1 MKLYTVHAAPPPP
14 PSWSEG
20 PEGWP
25 EPKVRPPVLVPEGFS
40 LAATILGPFW
50 FAWNRLWWEAL
61 ALLVLVIAAAILLPE
76 PVLSVTTVVLHL
88 LAGFEA
94 RDRLRA
100 RLARIGLPERGVVV
114 ADSLDTAWFRLGQ
127 QRPDLVRSLP

>member
-1 MKLYTVHAAPPPP
+1 MKLYTVHAETPPPP
-14 PSWSEG
+14 G

-25 EPKVRPPVLVPEGFS
+25 EPKARPPVLVREGFS
-40 LAATILGPFW
+40 FAAAIFGPFW

-61 ALLVLVIAAAILLPE
+61 GFLVLTVAAGLLLPE
-76 PVLSVTTVVLHL
+76 ALAAIAVPALHV

-100 RLARIGLPERGVVV
+100 RLARRGQPMAGVV
-114 ADSLDTAWFRLGQ
+114 AAPDRDIAWFRLMQ
-127 QRPDLVRSLP
+127 QRPDLVRTAP

>member
-14 PSWSEG
+14 PG

-25 EPKVRPPVLVPEGFS
+25 EPKTRAPVLVPEGFS

-50 FAWNRLWWEAL
+50 FAWNRLWWEA
-61 ALLVLVIAAAILLPE
+61 AGLLLLTVAAAFLLPE
-76 PVLSVTTVVLHL
+76 PILSATTVALNV

-100 RLARIGLPERGVVV
+100 RLARLGLPEQGVVV

-127 QRPDLVRSLP
+127 QRPDLVRVLP

>member
-14 PSWSEG
+14 PG

-25 EPKVRPPVLVPEGFS
+25 EPKTRAPVLVPEGFS

-50 FAWNRLWWEAL
+50 FAWNRLWWEA
-61 ALLVLVIAAAILLPE
+61 AGLLLLTVAAAFLLPE
-76 PVLSVTTVVLHL
+76 PILSATTVALHL

-100 RLARIGLPERGVVV
+100 RLARLGLPEQGVVV

-127 QRPDLVRSLP
+127 QRPDLVRVLP

>member
-1 MKLYTVHAAPPPP
+1 
-14 PSWSEG
+14 
-20 PEGWP
+20 P
-25 EPKVRPPVLVPEGFS
+25 EP
-40 LAATILGPFW
+40 ILS
-50 FAWNRLWWEAL
+50 A
-61 ALLVLVIAAAILLPE
+61 
-76 PVLSVTTVVLHL
+76 TTVALHL

-100 RLARIGLPERGVVV
+100 RLARLGLPEQGVVV

>member
-14 PSWSEG
+14 PG

-25 EPKVRPPVLVPEGFS
+25 EPKTRGPVLVPEGFS

-50 FAWNRLWWEAL
+50 FAWNRLWWEAVG
-61 ALLVLVIAAAILLPE
+61 LLVLVVAAAFLLPE
-76 PVLSVTTVVLHL
+76 PMLSAATVALHL

-100 RLARIGLPERGVVV
+100 RLARLGLAEQGVVV

-127 QRPDLVRSLP
+127 QRPDLVRVLP

>member
-1 MKLYTVHAAPPPP
+1 MKLYTVHAEAPPPP
-14 PSWSEG
+14 G

-25 EPKVRPPVLVPEGFS
+25 EPKARPPVLVREGFS
-40 LAATILGPFW
+40 LAAAIFGPFW

-61 ALLVLVIAAAILLPE
+61 GFLVLTVAAGWLLPE
-76 PVLSVTTVVLHL
+76 ALATIAVPALHV

-100 RLARIGLPERGVVV
+100 RLARRGQPLAGVV
-114 ADSLDTAWFRLGQ
+114 AAPDLEIAWFRLMQ
-127 QRPDLVRSLP
+127 QRPDLVRAAP